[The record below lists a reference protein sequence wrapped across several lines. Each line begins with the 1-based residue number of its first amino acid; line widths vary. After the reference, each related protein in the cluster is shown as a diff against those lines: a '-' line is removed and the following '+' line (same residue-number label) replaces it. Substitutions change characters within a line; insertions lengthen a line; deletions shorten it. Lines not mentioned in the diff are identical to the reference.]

1 MINRRILIFG
11 LIGILVLTA
20 VTLGSKL
27 ISKNISGTE
36 DEMEIISSDEGITD
50 IVEEEDGLRKTVL
63 YFQDDDGFLVPVM
76 RRIPWEEG
84 IARVTLRNMIDSPEL
99 RASLDTTGLLPI
111 IPSGTQINGM
121 TINPD
126 TGLCKV
132 DFSTEI
138 QNKESLKD
146 EENLIKGVVY
156 TLTEFPAVKEVQILV
171 GGKEISVLKH
181 GTKIDEPLSRENINL
196 LGKTEDGRSN
206 IVVYYKGNSENNFDY
221 FVPVTIPTLAPMAN
235 VYTAL
240 DLLFEGP
247 PVDSQ
252 LSSDIPVDVNF
263 QGVEIKEG
271 TAYVDINLGTE
282 SLLTKETTLNDVI
295 KNIGLTLSQFE
306 DITSVELL
314 VDGEIINT
322 AIPVFAN
329 EY

>member
-11 LIGILVLTA
+11 LIGILIVSA
-20 VTLGSKL
+20 VTLGRKIITSD
-27 ISKNISGTE
+27 ITE
-36 DEMEIISSDEGITD
+36 IKEEIEIVSSNENLPEV
-50 IVEEEDGLRKTVL
+50 VEEEGVRKTVL
-63 YFQDDDGFLVPVM
+63 YFQDSDGYLVPVM

-84 IARVTLRNMIDSPEL
+84 IGRVTLTNMIDTPEL
-99 RASLDTTGLLPI
+99 RDALNSTGLLPI
-111 IPSGTQINGM
+111 IPSGTQIKGM
-121 TINPD
+121 TIDAD

-132 DFSTEI
+132 DFSQEI
-138 QNKESLKD
+138 QNKETKKD

-156 TLTEFPAVKEVQILV
+156 TLTEFPAVKEVKILV
-171 GGKEISVLKH
+171 EGKEIDVLKH
-181 GTKIDEPLSRENINL
+181 GTKIDDTLSRENINL
-196 LGKTEDGRSN
+196 LGSLEDGRSN
-206 IVVYYKGNSENNFDY
+206 VIVYYKGSAETDFDY

-247 PVDSQ
+247 PADSE
-252 LSSDIPVDVNF
+252 LTSNIPMDVNF

-271 TAYVDINLGTE
+271 TAYVDINLGAE
-282 SLLTKETTLNDVI
+282 SLLTRETTLNDII

-306 DITSVELL
+306 DINSVELL

-322 AIPVFAN
+322 SIPVFAN